1 MAFNLPPL
9 PYAFDALEPAI
20 DAETMEMHHD
30 KHHRAYVDALNKAIA
45 PYPEYADVSVEELLR
60 ALDDVPDD
68 IRDQVRNQGGGH
80 ANHELFWKVIQ
91 PGGAKKPT
99 GDLSDAID
107 AAFGGFDALK
117 KQFEE
122 AGTKHFGS
130 GWAMLVTDP
139 KGKGL
144 EILTV
149 ANQDTPVS
157 TGKTVLLLND
167 LWEHAYYLTY
177 KNLRPKYLHA
187 FWDVVNWSAVSAR
200 FDAVRAGDMATL
212 SGPAS

>member
-1 MAFNLPPL
+1 MAFDLPPL

-20 DAETMEMHHD
+20 DAETMETHHD

-45 PYPEYADVSVEELLR
+45 PYPKYADVTIEHLL
-60 ALDDVPDD
+60 AKLDTVPSD

-80 ANHELFWKVIQ
+80 ANHELLWKVLQ

-99 GDLSDAID
+99 GALSDAINEKFESLD
-107 AAFGGFDALK
+107 KFK
-117 KQFEE
+117 KLFEE

-130 GWAMLVTDP
+130 GWVMLVTDAN
-139 KGKGL
+139 GKGL

-187 FWDVVNWSAVSAR
+187 FWEVVNWSAVSAR
-200 FDAVRAGDMATL
+200 FDAVRAGVVEAL
-212 SGPAS
+212 SGPAR

>member
-1 MAFNLPPL
+1 MAFDLPPL
-9 PYAFDALEPAI
+9 PYAYDALEPAI
-20 DAETMEMHHD
+20 DAETMETHHD

-80 ANHELFWKVIQ
+80 ANHELLWKVIQ

-99 GDLSDAID
+99 GDLSDAINNS
-107 AAFGGFDALK
+107 FGSLDKFT

-130 GWAMLVTDP
+130 GWVMLVTDA
-139 KGKGL
+139 KGNGL

-200 FDAVRAGDMATL
+200 FDAVCAGDVATL
-212 SGPAS
+212 SGPAR